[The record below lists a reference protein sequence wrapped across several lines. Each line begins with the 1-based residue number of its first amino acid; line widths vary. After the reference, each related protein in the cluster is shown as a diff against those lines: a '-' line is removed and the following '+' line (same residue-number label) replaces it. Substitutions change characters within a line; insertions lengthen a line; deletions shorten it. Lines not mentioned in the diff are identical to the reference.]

1 MKVNGKWQVV
11 LVAGVLAMMVSPVLA
26 RENGNNTTQ
35 FLPQVM
41 EQGKI
46 TYTTGGYGLN
56 ERLALEA
63 TAKKYDLI
71 ISNAD
76 KKGEFTANTKIV
88 ITNKDNHQMLT
99 VNDAGPLFYA
109 KLPPGTYLLKAA
121 NGEKKV
127 ERKISIVGKKQDK
140 IYLVWPS

>member
-1 MKVNGKWQVV
+1 MKFKGKWEVV
-11 LVAGVLAMMVSPVLA
+11 LLAGLLAMIVSPVLA
-26 RENGNNTTQ
+26 RENSNNSSQ

-88 ITNKDNHQMLT
+88 ITDKNNHQMLT

-109 KLPPGTYLLKAA
+109 KLPAGNYTIKAA
-121 NGEKKV
+121 NSNEKV
-127 ERKISIVGKKQDK
+127 ERKIAIVGKKQDR
-140 IYLVWPS
+140 IHLIWPS